1 MNATCF
7 LFFDNFEVNESVEP
21 VRHMG
26 GYDIVVEFLHQ
37 EMGVAFDADF
47 WKFDKCGVAA
57 MSVYGFDKFPGHLQT
72 HFSVTAS

>member
-1 MNATCF
+1 
-7 LFFDNFEVNESVEP
+7 
-21 VRHMG
+21 MG

-57 MSVYGFDKFPGHLQT
+57 MSVYGIDKLTRHFQTYFP
-72 HFSVTAS
+72 VTAS